1 MVGPGHFA
9 AVALI
14 SAAALVA
21 GVLVGRRLAVDRRR
35 AAWFLGPC
43 VLALVVYAVLR
54 RLPQWE
60 VRVFP
65 WAVYAFWERQWAF
78 PPGIFVLACGGSML
92 PVRWNRWVVWTAA
105 AGLFGWSAWAGQWM
119 LRPIC
124 PGSPD
129 LPVRGKVLEQ
139 STGYTCAPAASA
151 TLLAAWGIEKSEH
164 EMAQLCL
171 CVPERG
177 TSPFD
182 VYRGLTL
189 AARASGLRARM
200 VALPRERLGRLV
212 RPFIIGTG
220 AHAIVIFEVRGDDLL
235 VGDPFV
241 ARPVWRP
248 AGLILDSWDGVAVLL
263 CRAGPFD
270 GPSAPHLGAWLT
282 NAREPRPPTREPK

>member
-1 MVGPGHFA
+1 MYP
-9 AVALI
+9 L
-14 SAAALVA
+14 
-21 GVLVGRRLAVDRRR
+21 
-35 AAWFLGPC
+35 
-43 VLALVVYAVLR
+43 
-54 RLPQWE
+54 
-60 VRVFP
+60 
-65 WAVYAFWERQWAF
+65 
-78 PPGIFVLACGGSML
+78 GIFILGCGGALL
-92 PVRWNRWVVWTAA
+92 PVRWNRWTVWAAA
-105 AGLFGWSAWAGQWM
+105 AGLLAWSLYVGSWM
-119 LRPIC
+119 LRWPC
-124 PGSPD
+124 PGRTE
-129 LPVRGKVLEQ
+129 LPVRGMVVEQ

-200 VALPRERLGRLV
+200 VALRRERLGRLV

-220 AHAIVIFEVRGDDLL
+220 AHAIVIFEVREDALL

-248 AGLILDSWDGVAVLL
+248 AELILDSWDGVAVLL
-263 CRAGPFD
+263 CRGHPFD
-270 GPSAPHLGAWLT
+270 GRSAPHLSAWLA
-282 NAREPRPPTREPK
+282 NAREPRRPTKELR